1 MHPQRAQQLV
11 ELVVVGEHCSAVA
24 IAAQGFRWEKGGG
37 CRISKAAR
45 SSFPDAAAKA
55 LCAVLQQQQAMLF
68 TDSFNPLIVCRLSKQ
83 VHRYYSARTQLA
95 LLFDNSNRFFQL
107 IRVKIE
113 GALVHIHK
121 DRGSA
126 FKGND
131 LRAGQRR

>member
-83 VHRYYSARTQLA
+83 VHRYYSC
-95 LLFDNSNRFFQL
+95 LLYTSLLESQ
-107 IRVKIE
+107 RVR
-113 GALVHIHK
+113 LPYL
-121 DRGSA
+121 D
-126 FKGND
+126 D
-131 LRAGQRR
+131 